1 LEPLMVPNKIE
12 VSSTA
17 TGARRGWEATAG
29 RWTNPSRSAA
39 RARRHRQ
46 PSSSSPGW
54 PGASPSTAAG
64 LWPATGSNG
73 PASGDEWVRTSGRVR
88 SGGDDPAAGRLA
100 PEVPEPPRR
109 ALHAVV
115 SYATVHTTTIEPKP
129 TITIDVD

>member
-1 LEPLMVPNKIE
+1 MVPNKIE

-17 TGARRGWEATAG
+17 TGARCGWGTTAG

-54 PGASPSTAAG
+54 ARASPSTAAG
-64 LWPATGSNG
+64 LWPAAGSSG
-73 PASGDEWVRTSGRVR
+73 PASVMSGYE
-88 SGGDDPAAGRLA
+88 PAAAPARVETIRLRVGAA
-100 PEVPEPPRR
+100 PEVPEPLRR

-115 SYATVHTTTIEPKP
+115 SHGTVHTTTIGPKP
-129 TITIDVD
+129 TITIDIG